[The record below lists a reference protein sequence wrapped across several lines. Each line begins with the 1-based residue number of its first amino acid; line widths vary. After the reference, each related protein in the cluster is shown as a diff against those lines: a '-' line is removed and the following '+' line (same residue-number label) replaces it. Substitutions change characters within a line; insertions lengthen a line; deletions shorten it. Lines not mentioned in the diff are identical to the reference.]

1 MATLANHPAQCS
13 CLESQW
19 KAHAPGSADAM
30 KCVVMVWRCWLRP
43 TGLEVRGAR
52 VAVQPARPWPRRRGG
67 RGGGT
72 AGRLDR
78 QVAERWCDRSACF
91 LNHVPAGLILSPPC
105 TESML
110 HLVRHCDPPCRGPA
124 VAACP

>member
-43 TGLEVRGAR
+43 QVWKYGERGWRYSQLDLGHAAE
-52 VAVQPARPWPRRRGG
+52 AV
-67 RGGGT
+67 
-72 AGRLDR
+72 
-78 QVAERWCDRSACF
+78 
-91 LNHVPAGLILSPPC
+91 
-105 TESML
+105 
-110 HLVRHCDPPCRGPA
+110 A
-124 VAACP
+124 VAARLAGWTVKWLNAGATALPASSTTCLLG